1 MCVLLQESYS
11 MPFNSDLN
19 NPDIL
24 ENFDFEQFLQTT
36 DGDFNFDPSTFE
48 PGDGIEIGGGS

>member
-1 MCVLLQESYS
+1 

-19 NPDIL
+19 NTDIL
-24 ENFDFEQFLQTT
+24 ENFDFEQFLQGT

-48 PGDGIEIGGGS
+48 AGDGIEA

>member
-1 MCVLLQESYS
+1 

-19 NPDIL
+19 NTDIL
-24 ENFDFEQFLQTT
+24 ENFDFDQFLSTT

-48 PGDGIEIGGGS
+48 GNEIEIGGGS